1 MQTTENRRC
10 VAFEGHRC
18 IAAGE
23 IQDVARRVKEA
34 IDRGVESMV
43 LIFDAVTSEPVE
55 IDFRGSVEDVLARIR
70 RDQAEDT
77 VRSGASGAAIAGGD
91 AANAA
96 SGNDASTETPDG
108 GTVVEEEL
116 VIRGPGRPRLG
127 VIAREVTLLPRHW
140 EWLNAQPG
148 GASATLR
155 KMVEIARKENR
166 GDDARRASQ
175 NAAYTFM
182 NALAGDL
189 PGYEEA
195 TRALFA
201 GDRERFHALTADWP
215 ADIRDHARTLADDA
229 LETSASENA

>member
-1 MQTTENRRC
+1 MNTTENRRC

-23 IQDVARRVKEA
+23 IQEVARRVKEA
-34 IDRGVESMV
+34 IDRGVESMI
-43 LIFDAVTSEPVE
+43 LIFDAVTSDPVE
-55 IDFRGSVEDVLARIR
+55 IDFRGSIDDVIARIR
-70 RDQAEDT
+70 DRNEPSATADPRVGDEADGAET
-77 VRSGASGAAIAGGD
+77 
-91 AANAA
+91 
-96 SGNDASTETPDG
+96 
-108 GTVVEEEL
+108 
-116 VIRGPGRPRLG
+116 RGPGRPKLG

-155 KMVEIARKENR
+155 KMVEIARRENR

-175 NAAYTFM
+175 NAAYKFM
-182 NALAGDL
+182 NGVAGDL
-189 PGYEEA
+189 PGYEEV

-215 ADIRDHARTLADDA
+215 ADIRDHARTLAEEALANDA
-229 LETSASENA
+229 